1 MYFFSSF
8 NKRIKHF
15 IKKYLPQL
23 IITILI
29 AIFIF
34 VYLFHS
40 IFYRIGPGEGG
51 VYYKLFDG
59 GTVID
64 KVYNEGI
71 HIIWPWNKMYIYNLR
86 KQQIKHDVTV
96 LAKSGLAF
104 SLVISIRY
112 KPIKHELGM
121 LHQEIGE
128 NYLNVVVIPEIEG
141 VLRQTIGK
149 LKTEEV
155 YTTNPHLLDTFNKII
170 DLELSRKTKSHHHII
185 YEEVI
190 IKNIT
195 LPTAYRNAS

>member
-1 MYFFSSF
+1 
-8 NKRIKHF
+8 
-15 IKKYLPQL
+15 
-23 IITILI
+23 
-29 AIFIF
+29 
-34 VYLFHS
+34 
-40 IFYRIGPGEGG
+40 
-51 VYYKLFDG
+51 
-59 GTVID
+59 
-64 KVYNEGI
+64 
-71 HIIWPWNKMYIYNLR
+71 
-86 KQQIKHDVTV
+86 
-96 LAKSGLAF
+96 
-104 SLVISIRY
+104 
-112 KPIKHELGM
+112 M

-195 LPTAYRNAS
+195 LPTAYRNAIENKLKQKQFLEEYQFKLLRAKKEKQRKIIEAEGINLYQNIISKSLTEKLLQWQGINSTVKLSESNNSKIVVIGRAKDGLPLILDTGKDKDSNK